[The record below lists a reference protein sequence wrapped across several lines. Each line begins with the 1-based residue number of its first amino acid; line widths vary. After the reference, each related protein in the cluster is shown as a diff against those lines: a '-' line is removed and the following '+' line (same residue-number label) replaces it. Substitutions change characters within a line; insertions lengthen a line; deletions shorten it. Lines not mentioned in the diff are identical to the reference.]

1 MMKFALE
8 SVMTLLAFI
17 GLAAVILAVVLGI
30 GGLLTIDVPATLIS
44 MVLVAGGLYVLSVG
58 LWSSR

>member
-1 MMKFALE
+1 MKFAAE
-8 SVMTLLAFI
+8 AIMTLLALA

-44 MVLVAGGLYVLSVG
+44 MVLVAGGLYVLSAG